1 MNAEALKVSVLAFSL
16 SANMASP
23 TYRAEVFHPELK
35 LHRVITG
42 KDQLVVYS
50 KACEQKR
57 RWDDQWKKI
66 QETERKNSERNQR
79 LAREDQMLEKARAIA
94 DEAASKREAIRCIL
108 QHTLSVND
116 QIDWNSLYDYSEFA
130 APRQINPHYL
140 EFEAPPNEAAYTPV
154 VRMIDRLIPPLRKR
168 KIESAKREY
177 QAAIDRWRAV
187 VAEVEEKNKRKQESL
202 QQVLIRINSER
213 EAFYKDRDARNQAIE
228 KQAVLYFDKDPEA
241 VLEYCDLVLSKSEYP
256 SDFVKEWELSYVQ
269 ETSILIVDYQ
279 LPPPTV
285 IPRTKDAKY
294 SKSRDEISTTE
305 LPESKINEIY
315 DDLLYQ
321 ICLRTIHEL
330 FEADSIGAIA
340 MVVFNGYVSS
350 ISGSTGNLVKTCVMS
365 AQASKEEFLQINLAN
380 VIPKECFKGL
390 KGVGSSKLHGMAP
403 VAPILRIDKSDSRIV
418 EAYSVIDSVDDSI
431 NLASMDWED
440 FEHLIR
446 EVFAAEFS
454 SYGGEVHVTRAS
466 RDGGVDAIA
475 FDPDP
480 IRGGKIVIQA
490 KRYTG
495 SVDVGAVR
503 DLYGTIQHEGA
514 TKGILVTT
522 SNYGPD
528 AYKFAKDKPISLL
541 NGANL
546 LHLLE
551 KHGRRAR
558 IDLKEAKQ
566 QMAQQ

>member
-1 MNAEALKVSVLAFSL
+1 
-16 SANMASP
+16 MASP

-50 KACEQKR
+50 KAHEQKR

-66 QETERKNSERNQR
+66 QEIERKNCERNQK
-79 LAREDQMLEKARAIA
+79 LAHEDQMLEKARAIA
-94 DEAASKREAIRCIL
+94 DEAASKREVIRRIL

-116 QIDWNSLYDYSEFA
+116 QIDWKSLYDYSEFT
-130 APRQINPHYL
+130 APRQIDPHYL

-154 VRMIDRLIPPLRKR
+154 IGMIDFLIPPLRKR
-168 KIESAKREY
+168 KIEFAKREY
-177 QAAIDRWRAV
+177 QAAMDRWKAA
-187 VAEVEEKNKRKQESL
+187 VAEVEEKNKRKQNAL
-202 QQVLIRINSER
+202 QDVLTKINSER
-213 EAFYKDRDARNQAIE
+213 EAFYRDRDARNKAIE

-269 ETSILIVDYQ
+269 ETSILIVDYE

-285 IPRTKDAKY
+285 IPRTKDAKFA
-294 SKSRDEISTTE
+294 KSRGEISTTE

-330 FEADSIGAIA
+330 FEADLIGAIA

-350 ISGSTGNLVKTCVMS
+350 ISGSTGNLVRTCVMS
-365 AQASKEEFLQINLAN
+365 AQASKEEFIQINLAN

-403 VAPILRIDKSDSRIV
+403 VPPILRIDKSDSRIV
-418 EAYSVIDSVDDSI
+418 EAYSVIESVDDSI

-528 AYKFAKDKPISLL
+528 AYKFAKDKPIALL